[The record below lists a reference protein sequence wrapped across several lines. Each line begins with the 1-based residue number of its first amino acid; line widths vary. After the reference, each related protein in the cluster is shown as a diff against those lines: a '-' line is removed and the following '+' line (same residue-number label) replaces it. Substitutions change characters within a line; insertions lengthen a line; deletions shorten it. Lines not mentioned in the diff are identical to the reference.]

1 MNAQQILDTLKTGV
15 YYVTFAKDN
24 GETRMVKGSAPADA
38 FIRTDGIVP
47 IVEDGTGAWKSFRA
61 SAMLTIVSENLVA

>member
-1 MNAQQILDTLKTGV
+1 MNAQQILDVLKTGV
-15 YYVTFAKDN
+15 YFVTFAKDN

-47 IVEDGTGAWKSFRA
+47 IVEDDTGAWKSFRA
-61 SAMLTIVSENLVA
+61 SAMITLLHEELVA